1 MVDLAQHAPVVIALT
16 TAVGA
21 IMVRAG
27 LVRGMLE
34 TRRGERRCPSCGRLI
49 RERVCSKCAGAA

>member
-1 MVDLAQHAPVVIALT
+1 MVDLARHAPLLVALT

-27 LVRGMLE
+27 LARGMLE

-49 RERVCSKCAGAA
+49 RQRVCAKCTGAA